1 MSSENHGRLS
11 TFLLTEWARKDNRQ
25 LVEVS
30 LMYAPGGGFKNEP
43 IRKWVRADNPEY
55 FAEIV
60 NVESLVSHI
69 LEIAESE
76 ADAKPAGKHRFI
88 VRTQQ
93 HLGEQANFS
102 IALQPSYTGSDDG
115 AMVTTIAGGGGG
127 RGGESIAAAQVLA
140 GNNAQLMRTNTQMFD
155 GTIRVLGQQT
165 QNLHEQVVDL
175 TKENAILRRELEEA
189 RSNKLDREFQIHMAA
204 EKNNRTNAGFQKALQ
219 LGTVLVAKIAA
230 DKTNPGALGEGA
242 PLPLLIEELKQ
253 SLRQD
258 QMQAVMG
265 ILDMPQKIIFMEII
279 NMATP
284 KPPPGPPQGHPQAN
298 GAARPG

>member
-1 MSSENHGRLS
+1 
-11 TFLLTEWARKDNRQ
+11 
-25 LVEVS
+25 
-30 LMYAPGGGFKNEP
+30 MYAPGGGFKNEP